1 MAAIEKTQQG
11 TSRGARTVIGPSF
24 VVDGE
29 LSGSEDVLVQ
39 GTVRGRITLKESLVV
54 DASGVVEADV
64 ESSTIDVSGQLTGN
78 VTAGERCEFRAE
90 SRVSGDVRAPRILIA
105 DGARFK
111 GTVDM
116 DVKE

>member
-1 MAAIEKTQQG
+1 MAAIEKAQQPAR
-11 TSRGARTVIGPSF
+11 SGATTVIGPSF

-29 LSGSEDVLVQ
+29 ITGSEDVVVQ
-39 GTVRGRITLKESLVV
+39 GTVKGRITTKEALVV
-54 DASGVVEADV
+54 EASGVVEADV
-64 ESSTIDVSGQLTGN
+64 ECATVDVAGQLTGN
-78 VTAGERCEFRAE
+78 VSAGERVEFKAE

-105 DGARFK
+105 DGAHFK